1 MLVLSRKEDQ
11 CIRINENIVIRVVQ
25 IRGDRVRIGIEA
37 PRDVT
42 VHREEVLQTLL
53 QEKLKSVVSSS
64 EESSHTIEALN

>member
-53 QEKLKSVVSSS
+53 QEKLKFVVSSS
-64 EESSHTIEALN
+64 KESSHTIEALN

>member
-11 CIRINENIVIRVVQ
+11 CIRINDNIVIRVVQ

-53 QEKLKSVVSSS
+53 QEKLKFVVSSS
-64 EESSHTIEALN
+64 EESSQTIEALN

>member
-53 QEKLKSVVSSS
+53 QEKLKFVVSSS

>member
-53 QEKLKSVVSSS
+53 QEKLKFVVSSS
-64 EESSHTIEALN
+64 EESSQTLEALN

>member
-53 QEKLKSVVSSS
+53 QEKLKFVVSSS
-64 EESSHTIEALN
+64 EESSQTIEALN

>member
-53 QEKLKSVVSSS
+53 QEKLKFVVSSS
-64 EESSHTIEALN
+64 EESSHTIESLN

>member
-1 MLVLSRKEDQ
+1 MLVLSRQSDET
-11 CIRINENIVIRVVQ
+11 IVIGDNIRVTIVEV
-25 IRGDRVRIGIEA
+25 RGDKVRIGIEA

-53 QEKLKSVVSSS
+53 QEKLKFVVSSS

>member
-11 CIRINENIVIRVVQ
+11 CIRINDNIVIRVVQ

-37 PRDVT
+37 PRDVS

-53 QEKLKSVVSSS
+53 QEKLKFVVSSS
-64 EESSHTIEALN
+64 EESSQTIESLN

>member
-53 QEKLKSVVSSS
+53 QEKIKFVVSSS
-64 EESSHTIEALN
+64 EESSQTIEALN